1 MADNVTKNKFKKS
14 DIAVVKWMLSV
25 GKRQIP
31 KLIIIILAN
40 AFWASLS
47 VIFANFSKN
56 VIDAAVVDHSTK
68 KVVTYAVAL
77 FGVIML
83 QLTMNLLSNSFSE
96 RCKGRLDMTFKKY
109 LLGQIMKKDYTS
121 VTAYHTGELQ
131 NRLFNDVEVITD
143 GLTTIVPNS
152 VYYIVKLICAFVYLV
167 IIDKIFALLFLC
179 GGLLIFLCM
188 SMFRTT
194 LKRLHN
200 KVQETE
206 GKTRSFF
213 QETVINLLVV
223 KSFASE
229 NKILNEADELQETNF
244 KAKMKR
250 RFMHVASSGA
260 VSSVF
265 NLGYVFALTFGAFR
279 LVGGTIS
286 YGTVTA
292 MLQLVNQVQIPL
304 ANLSSTFPKYFSMI
318 ASAERLMEICNLPD
332 EAECNGEDI
341 NVEEAYEALK
351 AISFDN
357 ITFKYDRDLILD
369 KTSLSI
375 KKGDFVAIMGISGIG
390 KSTLLK
396 LLLGVFSVQDGS
408 ISLKLS
414 NRDIPVDKHTRR
426 LFAYVPQGNMLLS
439 GTIRENLTFINESA
453 TDEQIEEA
461 INVSCAKEFID
472 ELPQGLETVIGEKGM
487 GLSEGQLQRLAI
499 ARSLLSGSPVLLLDE
514 ATSALD
520 EATEKKLLTNL
531 KCLKNVTCIIVSH
544 KKAALEIC
552 NKYVRIENGKI
563 ISEGE

>member
-351 AISFDN
+351 AINFDN

-453 TDEQIEEA
+453 TNEQIEQA

>member
-351 AISFDN
+351 AINFDN

-453 TDEQIEEA
+453 TDEQIEQA
-461 INVSCAKEFID
+461 INISCAKEFID

>member
-14 DIAVVKWMLSV
+14 DIAVVKWMLSI

-200 KVQETE
+200 QVQETE

-351 AISFDN
+351 AINFDN

-396 LLLGVFSVQDGS
+396 LLLGVFSVQGGS

-453 TDEQIEEA
+453 TDEQIEQA

>member
-351 AISFDN
+351 AINFDN

-396 LLLGVFSVQDGS
+396 LLLGVFSVQGGS

-414 NRDIPVDKHTRR
+414 NKDIPVDKHTRR

-453 TDEQIEEA
+453 TNEQIEQA

-520 EATEKKLLTNL
+520 EATEKKFLTNL

>member
-351 AISFDN
+351 AINFDN

-396 LLLGVFSVQDGS
+396 LLLGVFSVQGGS

-453 TDEQIEEA
+453 TDEQIEQA

>member
-229 NKILNEADELQETNF
+229 KKILNEADELQETNF

-351 AISFDN
+351 AINFEN

-396 LLLGVFSVQDGS
+396 LLLGVFSVQGGS

>member
-351 AISFDN
+351 AINFDN

-414 NRDIPVDKHTRR
+414 NKDIPVDKHTRR

-453 TDEQIEEA
+453 TNEQIEQA

>member
-14 DIAVVKWMLSV
+14 DIAVVRWMLSI

-47 VIFANFSKN
+47 VVFANFSKN
-56 VIDAAVVDHSTK
+56 VIDAAVVDQSTK
-68 KVVTYAVAL
+68 KVAAYAAAL

-83 QLTMNLLSNSFSE
+83 QLIMNLLSNSFSE

-109 LLGQIMKKDYTS
+109 MLAQIMKKDYTS

-143 GLTTIVPNS
+143 GLTTIIPNS

-200 KVQETE
+200 QVQETE

-223 KSFASE
+223 KSFVSE
-229 NKILNEADELQETNF
+229 NKILSEADELQEANF
-244 KAKMKR
+244 KARMKR
-250 RFMHVASSGA
+250 RFMHIASSGA
-260 VSSVF
+260 ISSVF

-279 LVGGTIS
+279 LVSKSIS
-286 YGTVTA
+286 YGTVMA
-292 MLQLVNQVQIPL
+292 MLQLVNQIQVPL
-304 ANLSSTFPKYFSMI
+304 ANLSSTFPKYYSMI
-318 ASAERLMEICNLPD
+318 ASAERLIEICNLPD

-341 NVEEAYEALK
+341 NVEEAYSALK
-351 AISFDN
+351 AINFDN

-396 LLLGVFSVQDGS
+396 LLLGVFSVQGGS

-414 NRDIPVDKHTRR
+414 DRDITVDKHTRR

-439 GTIRENLTFINESA
+439 GTIKENLTFINENA
-453 TDEQIEEA
+453 TDKQIEQA
-461 INVSCAKEFID
+461 IKISCAKEFID
-472 ELPQGLETVIGEKGM
+472 ELPQGLATVIGEKGM

-520 EATEKKLLTNL
+520 EETEKRLLTNL

>member
-14 DIAVVKWMLSV
+14 DIAVVRWMLSI

-200 KVQETE
+200 QVQETE

-279 LVGGTIS
+279 LVSKSIS
-286 YGTVTA
+286 YGTVMA

-396 LLLGVFSVQDGS
+396 LLLGVFNVQGGS

-439 GTIRENLTFINESA
+439 GTIKENLTFINENA
-453 TDEQIEEA
+453 TDKQIEQA
-461 INVSCAKEFID
+461 IKISCAKEFID

>member
-351 AISFDN
+351 AINFDN

-396 LLLGVFSVQDGS
+396 LLLGVFSVQGGS

-453 TDEQIEEA
+453 TNEQIEQA

>member
-152 VYYIVKLICAFVYLV
+152 VYYIVKLICAFIYLV

-351 AISFDN
+351 AINFDN

-396 LLLGVFSVQDGS
+396 LLLGVFSVQGGS

-414 NRDIPVDKHTRR
+414 DRDIPVDKHTRR

-453 TDEQIEEA
+453 TDEQIEQA

>member
-351 AISFDN
+351 AINFDN

-396 LLLGVFSVQDGS
+396 LLLGVFSVQGGS

-439 GTIRENLTFINESA
+439 GTIKENLTFINENA
-453 TDEQIEEA
+453 TDKQIEQA

>member
-188 SMFRTT
+188 SMFRAT

-200 KVQETE
+200 QVQETE

-453 TDEQIEEA
+453 TNEQIEEA

>member
-396 LLLGVFSVQDGS
+396 LLLGVFSVQGGS

-453 TDEQIEEA
+453 TDEQIEQA

>member
-188 SMFRTT
+188 SMFRAT

-200 KVQETE
+200 QVQETE

-250 RFMHVASSGA
+250 RFMHVTSSGA

-351 AISFDN
+351 AINFDN

-396 LLLGVFSVQDGS
+396 LLLGVFSVQGGS

-439 GTIRENLTFINESA
+439 GTIKENLTFINESA
-453 TDEQIEEA
+453 TNEQIEQA

>member
-1 MADNVTKNKFKKS
+1 
-14 DIAVVKWMLSV
+14 
-25 GKRQIP
+25 
-31 KLIIIILAN
+31 
-40 AFWASLS
+40 
-47 VIFANFSKN
+47 
-56 VIDAAVVDHSTK
+56 
-68 KVVTYAVAL
+68 
-77 FGVIML
+77 ML
-83 QLTMNLLSNSFSE
+83 Q
-96 RCKGRLDMTFKKY
+96 
-109 LLGQIMKKDYTS
+109 
-121 VTAYHTGELQ
+121 
-131 NRLFNDVEVITD
+131 
-143 GLTTIVPNS
+143 
-152 VYYIVKLICAFVYLV
+152 
-167 IIDKIFALLFLC
+167 
-179 GGLLIFLCM
+179 
-188 SMFRTT
+188 
-194 LKRLHN
+194 
-200 KVQETE
+200 
-206 GKTRSFF
+206 
-213 QETVINLLVV
+213 NLLVV

-351 AISFDN
+351 AINFDN

-453 TDEQIEEA
+453 TNEQIEQA